1 MISVLGLHA
10 NKKVFTHP
18 IVPFRPFEKTKFLSH
33 QIYQQNIET
42 TKESF
47 RFSASTQDTFVAAFR
62 NTIQEEKDEIMSGEE
77 TAESGNENIEK
88 PKIEYAEA
96 ENTRSDEELEPK
108 FPSPESSMLLMIIGF
123 LRLAKARA
131 VLLCMIRAPTELGY
145 GMLQS
150 GKNCIKHAFQK
161 TVSGLATNSD
171 DANLR
176 GPPTNRFG
184 VIELPAESRLQK
196 IRKWFM
202 HDTLPPSSRSSDAY
216 IEKWLQNLHRA
227 RGPANSN
234 AGSDSACIT
243 NLEELISSAVSNEP
257 QECPQDLNLGEE
269 EFLAIYATD
278 VAYYIHNRT
287 HLARSGTFSKQPLA
301 GFPVSK
307 EYTTEYGI
315 PHEAMIPKAYSAFD
329 CMAEHVPAPHFDF
342 QWRQRFPRPRRSYS
356 APCGEIFM
364 LEQEDQE
371 SDSDLADWLAE
382 SHYNETLDRP
392 SEDYF
397 LDTADTGNSFNEWI
411 RIKKQPRL
419 IFLALDLSSEEDS
432 WFSGLNKK
440 KEIEAEGLWS
450 LELKENKVLNL
461 DSRLLS
467 SLNDGMDAGL
477 SFMDMI
483 PVAVESAA

>member
-18 IVPFRPFEKTKFLSH
+18 IVPFRPFEETKFLCH
-33 QIYQQNIET
+33 QIYQQNLEA

-62 NTIQEEKDEIMSGEE
+62 NPIQEEKDGIMSGEE

-96 ENTRSDEELEPK
+96 ENTTSDEELEPK
-108 FPSPESSMLLMIIGF
+108 FPSLESSMSSMIIGF
-123 LRLAKARA
+123 SRLAKARA
-131 VLLCMIRAPTELGY
+131 ALLCMLKAPAELGY

-161 TVSGLATNSD
+161 TVSGSSANSD
-171 DANLR
+171 DAELC

-184 VIELPAESRLQK
+184 VMELPEESRLQK

-202 HDTLPPSSRSSDAY
+202 HDTSPPSSRSSDAY
-216 IEKWLQNLHRA
+216 IEKWLQNSHRA

-234 AGSDSACIT
+234 AGCDSACII
-243 NLEELISSAVSNEP
+243 NSEELISSAVSKEP
-257 QECPQDLNLGEE
+257 QDCPQDPNLDDDE
-269 EFLAIYATD
+269 LMPIYATD

-287 HLARSGTFSKQPLA
+287 HSAISGTYSKQSFA

-307 EYTTEYGI
+307 EYTTDFGI

-364 LEQEDQE
+364 FEQEDQE

-440 KEIEAEGLWS
+440 KENEAEDLWS
-450 LELKENKVLNL
+450 LDLKENKVSNSN
-461 DSRLLS
+461 SRLLS
-467 SLNDGMDAGL
+467 SSNDGMDAGS

-483 PVAVESAA
+483 PVAVESTA

>member
-18 IVPFRPFEKTKFLSH
+18 IVPFRPFEETKFLTH

-42 TKESF
+42 TKENF

-62 NTIQEEKDEIMSGEE
+62 NPIQEEKDEIMSGEE

-96 ENTRSDEELEPK
+96 ENTTSDEELETK
-108 FPSPESSMLLMIIGF
+108 FPSPESSMSSMIIGF
-123 LRLAKARA
+123 SRLAKARA
-131 VLLCMIRAPTELGY
+131 VLLCMLKAPAELGY

-150 GKNCIKHAFQK
+150 GKNCIQHAFQK
-161 TVSGLATNSD
+161 TVSGSPANSD
-171 DANLR
+171 DADLC
-176 GPPTNRFG
+176 GPPTNQFG
-184 VIELPAESRLQK
+184 VMELPAESRLQK

-202 HDTLPPSSRSSDAY
+202 HDTSPPSSRSSDAY
-216 IEKWLQNLHRA
+216 IEKWLQNSHRA

-243 NLEELISSAVSNEP
+243 NSEELISSAVSKKP
-257 QECPQDLNLGEE
+257 QECPQDPSSDDD

-278 VAYYIHNRT
+278 VAYYMHNRT
-287 HLARSGTFSKQPLA
+287 HSAKSGTYSKHPFA
-301 GFPVSK
+301 GFRVSK
-307 EYTTEYGI
+307 EHTTESGI

-329 CMAEHVPAPHFDF
+329 CMAEHVAAPHFDF

-440 KEIEAEGLWS
+440 KEIEAEDLWS

-467 SLNDGMDAGL
+467 PSNDGMDAES
-477 SFMDMI
+477 SFMSMI
-483 PVAVESAA
+483 PIAVESAA

>member
-18 IVPFRPFEKTKFLSH
+18 IVPFRPFEETKIFSH
-33 QIYQQNIET
+33 QIYQQKLET

-62 NTIQEEKDEIMSGEE
+62 DPIQEEKDGIMSGEE

-96 ENTRSDEELEPK
+96 ENTTSDEELEPN
-108 FPSPESSMLLMIIGF
+108 P
-123 LRLAKARA
+123 
-131 VLLCMIRAPTELGY
+131 
-145 GMLQS
+145 
-150 GKNCIKHAFQK
+150 GKTCIKHAFQK
-161 TVSGLATNSD
+161 AVLGSPANSD
-171 DANLR
+171 DADLC
-176 GPPTNRFG
+176 GPPTNQFG
-184 VIELPAESRLQK
+184 VMELPAESRLQK

-202 HDTLPPSSRSSDAY
+202 HDTSPPSSRSSDAY
-216 IEKWLQNLHRA
+216 IEKWLQNSHRA

-234 AGSDSACIT
+234 AGSDSACII
-243 NLEELISSAVSNEP
+243 NSEELISSAVSKEP
-257 QECPQDLNLGEE
+257 QDCPQDPNLDDD

-287 HLARSGTFSKQPLA
+287 HSAISGTFSKQSFA

-307 EYTTEYGI
+307 EYTTESGI
-315 PHEAMIPKAYSAFD
+315 PHEAMLSKAYSAFD

-371 SDSDLADWLAE
+371 SDLDLADWLAE

-440 KEIEAEGLWS
+440 NEIEAEDVWS
-450 LELKENKVLNL
+450 LEVKKNKALNL
-461 DSRLLS
+461 DSSLLS
-467 SLNDGMDAGL
+467 PSNDGMDAGS

>member
-18 IVPFRPFEKTKFLSH
+18 IVPFRPFEETKFLSH
-33 QIYQQNIET
+33 QIYQQNFET

-47 RFSASTQDTFVAAFR
+47 RFSASTQDTFVAAFK
-62 NTIQEEKDEIMSGEE
+62 NPLQEEKDGIMSGEE
-77 TAESGNENIEK
+77 IAESGNENIEK

-96 ENTRSDEELEPK
+96 ENTTSDEELEPK
-108 FPSPESSMLLMIIGF
+108 FPSPESSMSSMIIGF
-123 LRLAKARA
+123 SRLAKARA

-150 GKNCIKHAFQK
+150 GKNCIKLAFQK
-161 TVSGLATNSD
+161 TVSGSPANSED
-171 DANLR
+171 SESY

-202 HDTLPPSSRSSDAY
+202 HDTSPPSSRSSDAY
-216 IEKWLQNLHRA
+216 IEKWLQNSHRA

-234 AGSDSACIT
+234 AGSDSACII
-243 NLEELISSAVSNEP
+243 NLEELIYSAISKKP
-257 QECPQDLNLGEE
+257 QECPQDPSSDDD

-287 HLARSGTFSKQPLA
+287 YSAKSGTYSKQPFA

-307 EYTTEYGI
+307 ECTTESGI

-371 SDSDLADWLAE
+371 SDLDLADWLAE

-392 SEDYF
+392 SDDYF

-440 KEIEAEGLWS
+440 KENEAEDLWS
-450 LELKENKVLNL
+450 LELKENKVSNL
-461 DSRLLS
+461 ESCLS
-467 SLNDGMDAGL
+467 SPSVDGMDAGS

>member
-18 IVPFRPFEKTKFLSH
+18 IVPFRPFEETKILSF
-33 QIYQQNIET
+33 QIYQQNFET

-62 NTIQEEKDEIMSGEE
+62 DPIQEEKDGIMSGEE

-96 ENTRSDEELEPK
+96 ENTTSDEELEPK
-108 FPSPESSMLLMIIGF
+108 FSSPESSMLLMIIGF

-131 VLLCMIRAPTELGY
+131 VLLCMLKAPTELGY

-161 TVSGLATNSD
+161 TVSGLPTISD
-171 DANLR
+171 DADLC

-184 VIELPAESRLQK
+184 VMELPAESRLQK

-234 AGSDSACIT
+234 AGSDSACII

-257 QECPQDLNLGEE
+257 QECPQDPSSDDD

-278 VAYYIHNRT
+278 VAYYMHNRT
-287 HLARSGTFSKQPLA
+287 HLAKPGTYSKHPFA
-301 GFPVSK
+301 GFRVSK
-307 EYTTEYGI
+307 EHTTESGI
-315 PHEAMIPKAYSAFD
+315 PHEAMVSKAYSAFD
-329 CMAEHVPAPHFDF
+329 CMAEHVAAPHFDF

-364 LEQEDQE
+364 LEQEDQG
-371 SDSDLADWLAE
+371 SDLDLADWLAE

-440 KEIEAEGLWS
+440 KEIEAEDLWS

-467 SLNDGMDAGL
+467 PLNDGMDAEL
-477 SFMDMI
+477 SFMSMI
-483 PVAVESAA
+483 PIAVESAA